1 MKCVAYVLIV
11 ALLLA
16 PFGCSYKPA
25 YLQKSKKTE
34 ISERW
39 RVVKINPER
48 LSPDEA
54 QVYRTTGA
62 PQFIRF
68 NRKHGVDRERV
79 YTWIYTNPVRLF
91 FFLDGKKVDYVV
103 LDDNPS
109 PLNDYQKKVLLWS
122 GATVG
127 TIASL
132 GLLYYYFVAKH

>member
-1 MKCVAYVLIV
+1 MKCVAYVLVV

-16 PFGCSYKPA
+16 PFGCSYKPS

-48 LSPDEA
+48 LSLDEA
-54 QVYRTTGA
+54 QVYQTTGA

-68 NRKHGVDRERV
+68 NRKHGPDRERV
-79 YTWIYTNPVRLF
+79 YIWIYTNPVRLF

-122 GATVG
+122 GVTVG
-127 TIASL
+127 AIAGL

>member
-1 MKCVAYVLIV
+1 MKCVAFVLVV

-16 PFGCSYKPA
+16 PFGCSYKPS
-25 YLQKSKKTE
+25 YLQKSNKTE

-54 QVYRTTGA
+54 RVYQTTGA

-68 NRKHGVDRERV
+68 NRKHGIDRERV

-122 GATVG
+122 GVTVV

-132 GLLYYYFVAKH
+132 GLLYYYFVAK